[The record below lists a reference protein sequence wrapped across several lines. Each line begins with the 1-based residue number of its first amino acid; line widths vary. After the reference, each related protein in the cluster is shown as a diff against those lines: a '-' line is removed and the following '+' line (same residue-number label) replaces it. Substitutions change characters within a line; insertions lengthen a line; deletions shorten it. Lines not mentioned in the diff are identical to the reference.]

1 MKLYKI
7 KKSDIDK
14 KGKGLYAT
22 RDIKEGE
29 KIIDYKGKLIT
40 KKQTEQSDKYDNSK
54 PIYLFTVNKRY
65 DLDGDYPWNT
75 AGLIN
80 HSCINNCDYDGKGLK
95 IWVKAIKDIKKG
107 EELTCDYGFGYDKD
121 YKQFPCK
128 CKSKNCCGYIVRAE
142 SRWRINKKFS
152 MGNRKNQYKTFCKN
166 NPSAGAGGAHKFLF
180 FDLITFV
187 NFFTVHFFSPTYF
200 KQPTIDLTCCFKN
213 D

>member
-29 KIIDYKGKLIT
+29 KIIDYIGKLIT
-40 KKQTEQSDKYDNSK
+40 KKQTENSDKYDNSK

-65 DLDGDYPWNT
+65 DLDGDFSFNI
-75 AGLIN
+75 AGLVN
-80 HSCINNCDYDGKGLK
+80 HSCDANARYDGKGLK
-95 IWVKAIKDIKKG
+95 IWITADRNIKKG
-107 EELTCDYGFGYDKD
+107 EEITCDYGFSFDKED

-152 MGNRKNQYKTFCKN
+152 MGNRKN
-166 NPSAGAGGAHKFLF
+166 
-180 FDLITFV
+180 
-187 NFFTVHFFSPTYF
+187 
-200 KQPTIDLTCCFKN
+200 
-213 D
+213 